1 MAIQTSI
8 KINAKTGEIEIAG
21 TEAFVREQLAALK
34 PLILGEN
41 SAEKSKATLPKKT
54 SKEPAKTIEKPLE
67 KPKLLTSKKKPVAT
81 KAAVSTTTNSFKS
94 HLETYQNNLRAGDMM
109 LIATEF
115 IASKSKSKSAGTR
128 EMTNLLKDHNVS
140 INNPSQYVKN
150 ALNSGRLAK
159 SGKKNFKLTTK
170 GNEHLQK
177 LRK

>member
-1 MAIQTSI
+1 MAIQTAI
-8 KINAKTGEIEIAG
+8 KINTKTGEIEIAG
-21 TEAFVREQLAALK
+21 TEAFVREQLAELK
-34 PLILGEN
+34 PLILGEKP
-41 SAEKSKATLPKKT
+41 ALKKVATAP
-54 SKEPAKTIEKPLE
+54 
-67 KPKLLTSKKKPVAT
+67 KPKQKPAT
-81 KAAVSTTTNSFKS
+81 KAVVTKKTPVKIAKLAPATNVDSLKT
-94 HLETYQNNLRAGDMM
+94 HLSVYQKDLRAGDMM

-128 EMTNLLKDHNVS
+128 EITSLLKDHGVS